1 MTRNRTVQ
9 RTTGNAPQALT
20 GGPGGAMRE
29 QRAVFDA
36 DPAEFEAPMGDAML
50 LCNAFDITQMRC
62 GGLPTGSQPI

>member
-1 MTRNRTVQ
+1 
-9 RTTGNAPQALT
+9 
-20 GGPGGAMRE
+20 MRE